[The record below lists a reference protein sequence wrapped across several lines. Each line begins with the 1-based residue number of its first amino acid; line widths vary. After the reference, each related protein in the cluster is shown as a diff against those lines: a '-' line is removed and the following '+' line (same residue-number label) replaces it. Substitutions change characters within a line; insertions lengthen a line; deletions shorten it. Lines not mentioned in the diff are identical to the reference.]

1 MKVFLTVPPAV
12 ELVLQPG
19 DGVPQGLV
27 LLLLS
32 LILLLP
38 LFCCQLNIH
47 SDSVLDGLCSERGE
61 KYDNLDKR
69 DIILLTNKT
78 ITLREIRQRSAV
90 SFPLPA
96 YKPLSKHEGGFGFS
110 VIVGGRRA
118 ADDNGGST
126 VTTQRVLQNTG
137 HLAVSVGDVGL
148 AQADTDKQKKKILI
162 S

>member
-69 DIILLTNKT
+69 DIIFLQIKQLHCAK
-78 ITLREIRQRSAV
+78 LD
-90 SFPLPA
+90 
-96 YKPLSKHEGGFGFS
+96 
-110 VIVGGRRA
+110 RA
-118 ADDNGGST
+118 ARLLSRCRPTNLCPNM
-126 VTTQRVLQNTG
+126 RVDL
-137 HLAVSVGDVGL
+137 VSASL
-148 AQADTDKQKKKILI
+148 
-162 S
+162 